1 VRGKDLL
8 LQQKKF
14 LVGEINHRVQ
24 NSLAIVSGFLSL
36 QARDANDISLRG
48 GLKEAGR
55 RITAIG
61 LVHRRL
67 YRKNPRWWMPA
78 ATAKNFAPT
87 HSPSWGRIGHSTFR

>member
-61 LVHRRL
+61 LVHCRL
-67 YRKNPRWWMPA
+67 YRNNPRWWMPA